1 MERMMR
7 IYIGVHDRMKDI
19 KPDKVY
25 GVEQVIVVSHL
36 TYYNILSATFFDVL
50 FELKHSGFDLTT
62 FKNDLALI
70 RLDRE
75 VSRSEKNGFACLTK
89 TNQVAPGDSIYAIGW
104 GYTEKSRNQG
114 FFFPFRRLFKLFNQ
128 SALI

>member
-1 MERMMR
+1 MR

-25 GVEQVIVVSHL
+25 GVEQVIVVSD
-36 TYYNILSATFFDVL
+36 LSFSNSLSVQSFHFL
-50 FELKHSGFDLTT
+50 LKIKHSGFDLTT

-89 TNQVAPGDSIYAIGW
+89 ANQVTPGDSIYAIGW

-114 FFFPFRRLFKLFNQ
+114 FDL
-128 SALI
+128 SC